1 MVYIFLKKLKFFK
14 KNFGMR
20 THTTMT
26 VGTGLAMSIHIPFF
40 DGFLLHSFV
49 FVHNKAHNNSD
60 QKL

>member
-1 MVYIFLKKLKFFK
+1 
-14 KNFGMR
+14 MR

-60 QKL
+60 QKLWSFRSCL